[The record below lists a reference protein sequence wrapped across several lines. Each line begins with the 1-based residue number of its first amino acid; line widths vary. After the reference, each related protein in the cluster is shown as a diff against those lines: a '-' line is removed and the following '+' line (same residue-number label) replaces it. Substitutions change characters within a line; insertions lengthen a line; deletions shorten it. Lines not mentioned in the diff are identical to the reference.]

1 MALYLITLTC
11 LKNNLM
17 KYFLV
22 IVFTA
27 FVALV
32 KAQTTTII
40 LLRHAEKDTSLP
52 NATMMKAD
60 PPLTKAGEERAVRLL
75 TVLKDYKPDIIYSTN
90 YIRTKATVTPLAQKF
105 AKDVVVYNPNDLVKF
120 AEELRVQKG
129 KTIVV
134 AGHSNTTP
142 ALVNTLLKEKKYES
156 LPDSV
161 YNKFWIVTINGDV
174 VTDRIIEY

>member
-1 MALYLITLTC
+1 
-11 LKNNLM
+11 M
-17 KYFLV
+17 KYVLV
-22 IVFTA
+22 VVFTTLFA
-27 FVALV
+27 MV

-60 PPLTKAGEERAVRLL
+60 PPLTKAGEARAVLL
-75 TVLKDYKPDIIYSTN
+75 LAVLNDFKPDIIYSTN
-90 YIRTKATVTPLAQKF
+90 YTRTKATVTPLAQKF
-105 AKDVVVYNPNDLVKF
+105 AKDIVIYNPNDLVRF

-142 ALVNTLLKEKKYES
+142 ALVNALLKLKKYES
-156 LPDSV
+156 LPESV
-161 YNKFWIVTINGDV
+161 YNKLWVVTINGDII
-174 VTDRIIEY
+174 TDRIVEY